1 MIGLASVLSHLTT
14 LTLTWSLVLEVHAS
28 SKPNSLS
35 RKATLTIVVRNKSPL
50 IMVMIVTKT
59 RRRLPRDPLA

>member
-50 IMVMIVTKT
+50 LMMIVTKT

>member
-1 MIGLASVLSHLTT
+1 MIVLASVLSHLTT
-14 LTLTWSLVLEVHAS
+14 LTLTWSLVLEVADS

-50 IMVMIVTKT
+50 MMVMIVTKT